1 MRSVRRAAGTC
12 TVLATALLVS
22 LVSLGFPASSSAAAR
37 KSVTVYPSHGVVDGQ
52 PVIVRWSGFA
62 KGQPVA
68 LRLCRGGATDIAD
81 CAKYAVSDGRL
92 SDVVS
97 SFATTNP
104 FGEGS
109 ENLTVAVTDES
120 HGLAGAAHVRCDA
133 ANPCDIVV
141 TDSFTSLA
149 GGVRATVKFAPVV
162 ECPEPGTL
170 KLQVGGSDVSE
181 LAMNAWGARVC
192 QAPTSVSLGYVA
204 KNDAS
209 GRLDYQCNKIDAAV
223 VEYRPDYEN
232 DACPPSTPG
241 GKDTQRPAVRLAPV
255 TLSPVVIA
263 FNMRNQSATDNS
275 HIDELVLTPEL
286 LAEIFTGKLYTGQ
299 DKRIKALNPRVTL
312 PVNIKA
318 IARADQ
324 TGINYTL
331 TRFLSEYAPTAY
343 KAGGKLFGSGPTD
356 FLANV
361 NGLDLRTGGTAVA
374 KAVLYPEN
382 DPRTTPWGYLG
393 VMDASQ
399 AARYGLSTVTLKLSS
414 GATATLLDPT
424 EDATLRAVQSAK
436 ADRYGFFD
444 LPARAADAKA
454 WPMVS
459 IGYLVPP
466 ASDADPMAVAS
477 ALAAMKYILDPAKG
491 QSRELLPAG
500 YVPLPKTLL
509 EQSTKALAF
518 AAPDA
523 PPVVQVDGAG
533 TDGADSGTA
542 TNTGNEGE
550 VLGGP
555 SQGNDTSV
563 ALASVFDR
571 TLGAGSAGSWLWAL
585 LLIAAASAAVHL
597 VKTTQGATR

>member
-1 MRSVRRAAGTC
+1 MRSVRWAAGTSA
-12 TVLATALLVS
+12 VLVTMLVS
-22 LVSLGFPASSSAAAR
+22 SMVTAGFSAASATTPR

-68 LRLCRGGATDIAD
+68 LRICRGGATDIAD
-81 CAKYAVSDGRL
+81 CAKYAATHGRL

-109 ENLTVAVTDES
+109 ENLTVAVTDEN
-120 HGLAGAAHVRCDA
+120 HGLAGAAHVRCDSS
-133 ANPCDIVV
+133 NPCDVVV

-162 ECPEPGTL
+162 ACPEPGTL
-170 KLQVGGSDVSE
+170 KLQVAGSDASE
-181 LAMNAWGARVC
+181 LAMQAWGSRVC
-192 QAPTSVSLGYVA
+192 QSPTSVSLGYVA

-209 GRLDYQCNKIDAAV
+209 GRLDYQCNKVDAAV
-223 VEYRPDYEN
+223 VEYRPDYDN
-232 DACPPSTPG
+232 DACPPTTPG
-241 GKDTQRPAVRLAPV
+241 GKDTQRSAVRLAPL

-275 HIDELVLTPEL
+275 HIDHLVLTPEL

-299 DKRIKALNPRVTL
+299 DKRIKSLNPRVTL

-324 TGINYTL
+324 AGINYTL
-331 TRFLSEYAPTAY
+331 TRFLSEYAPDAY
-343 KAGGKLFGSGPTD
+343 KAGGKLFQSGPTD

-361 NGLDLRTGGTAVA
+361 NGLDLRMGGTAVA

-382 DPRTTPWGYLG
+382 DPRTTAWGYLG

-399 AARYGLSTVTLKLSS
+399 AARYGLSTVTLKLNTGTRFALVSP
-414 GATATLLDPT
+414 TA
-424 EDATLRAVQSAK
+424 DATLRAVAPVK
-436 ADRYGFFD
+436 PDRYGFFD
-444 LPARAADAKA
+444 LPARPADAKA

-459 IGYLVPP
+459 IGYLMPP
-466 ASDADPMAVAS
+466 GQDGEPIAVAAS
-477 ALAAMKYILDPAKG
+477 LAAMNYILNPTQG
-491 QSRELLPAG
+491 QSTEVLPTG
-500 YVPLPKTLL
+500 YLPLPKNLL

-523 PPVVQVDGAG
+523 LRTSPSDDSSTGTTDEGDLARGDNQPVEVNDQSRG
-533 TDGADSGTA
+533 
-542 TNTGNEGE
+542 GN
-550 VLGGP
+550 
-555 SQGNDTSV
+555 TSV
-563 ALASVFDR
+563 ELASVFDR
-571 TLGAGSAGSWLWAL
+571 TLGSDASSAWLWAL
-585 LLIAAASAAVHL
+585 LLIAAASSAVYL
-597 VKTTQGATR
+597 IKATQGATK